1 MKHQIEL
8 ILNSSPEVLE
18 RVLRVVRH
26 RGFTVAT
33 MNVEQ
38 QASRDTLLN
47 MVVQSERAVPL
58 LVNQLTKLIDVKACQ
73 VL

>member
-58 LVNQLTKLIDVKACQ
+58 LVNQLTKLIDVKTCQ